1 MMSRDSSSDCSTN
14 LGQGQSNNCSQAD
27 TEAKVHVEEDS
38 TFNEE
43 KGVPR
48 EDMDRVETD
57 HPRPEELKPEE
68 VSI

>member
-27 TEAKVHVEEDS
+27 TEAKVLVEEDS
-38 TFNEE
+38 TFNVDT
-43 KGVPR
+43 GVPR
-48 EDMDRVETD
+48 EDMDSVEAD
-57 HPRPEELKPEE
+57 HLRPGELQPEE